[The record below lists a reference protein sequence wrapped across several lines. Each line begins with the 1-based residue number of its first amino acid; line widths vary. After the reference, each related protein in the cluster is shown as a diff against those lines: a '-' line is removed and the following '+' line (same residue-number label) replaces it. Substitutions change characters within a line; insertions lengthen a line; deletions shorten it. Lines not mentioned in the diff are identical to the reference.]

1 LFSFSLQEYKVFFF
15 WVQQHFCTKVIAI
28 CFKDLFGSANLISTF
43 TANNV
48 LRVHKMLRKQIL
60 GLFLVSISWFVLAGS
75 FLSYTYQQTTIE
87 TMPGV
92 VLDGVQ
98 INQPLYNETITTPY
112 KEYTLPLIMFSV
124 ALFFAGF
131 ALYFLRFKD

>member
-1 LFSFSLQEYKVFFF
+1 
-15 WVQQHFCTKVIAI
+15 
-28 CFKDLFGSANLISTF
+28 LFGSANLISTF

-60 GLFLVSISWFVLAGS
+60 GLFLVSIAWFVLAGS
-75 FLSYTYQQTTIE
+75 FLSYTYKQTTIE

-98 INQPLYNETITTPY
+98 INQPVYNEAITTPY

-124 ALFFAGF
+124 ALFIAGF
-131 ALYFLRFKD
+131 ALYFLRFPN

>member
-1 LFSFSLQEYKVFFF
+1 
-15 WVQQHFCTKVIAI
+15 
-28 CFKDLFGSANLISTF
+28 
-43 TANNV
+43 
-48 LRVHKMLRKQIL
+48 MLRKQIL
-60 GLFLVSISWFVLAGS
+60 GLFLVSIAWFVLAGS

-131 ALYFLRFKD
+131 ALYFLRFND